1 MILNNINKIKT
12 GWQIGYQLA
21 LFDFLYRQQAYIVL
35 KKCVQHVPNLPEKP
49 YTKSS
54 TTVNP
59 QNAKRCQKMEP
70 PKQLFVSFHFS
81 TLQIENKSI
90 SMVNY

>member
-35 KKCVQHVPNLPEKP
+35 KKMRAACSEFTRETIYKIKHHS
-49 YTKSS
+49 KSS
-54 TTVNP
+54 
-59 QNAKRCQKMEP
+59 KRKKMPENGAT
-70 PKQLFVSFHFS
+70 QA
-81 TLQIENKSI
+81 TLCII
-90 SMVNY
+90 SL